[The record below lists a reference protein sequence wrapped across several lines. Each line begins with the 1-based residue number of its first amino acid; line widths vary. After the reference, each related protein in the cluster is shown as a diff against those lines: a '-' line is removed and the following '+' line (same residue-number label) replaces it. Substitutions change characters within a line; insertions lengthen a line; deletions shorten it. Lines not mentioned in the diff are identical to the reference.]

1 MDGLD
6 VVFPG
11 LRPTA
16 ASNLRAPGRLI
27 NIVTTASLPWMTGT
41 GVNPLLRAAHLAKVS
56 YPYPYPS
63 P

>member
-1 MDGLD
+1 M
-6 VVFPG
+6 VFPG

-56 YPYPYPS
+56 YP
-63 P
+63 